1 MFFVYV
7 NNTIIDNLFFKAIN
21 VSQYH
26 PLFEV
31 PRSYSF
37 FPKFDGFAIVY
48 ELPYQQNASE
58 KVKVY
63 RADHDHGCISEC
75 LHKEKE
81 NEPQNLFIPQNLR
94 KEIELE
100 GECIAE
106 DSDKA
111 VII

>member
-1 MFFVYV
+1 MIH
-7 NNTIIDNLFFKAIN
+7 NIT
-21 VSQYH
+21 

-37 FPKFDGFAIVY
+37 FLKFDGFAIVY

-63 RADHDHGCISEC
+63 RADHDHGGVSEC
-75 LHKEKE
+75 LYKEKE